1 MKRSQL
7 KTLPSNRSGAHLVEM
22 ALVLP
27 LVFTFTFAV
36 VEFSRVNMIL
46 NTMENAC
53 YEGARKAI
61 TPGASASQASTETQ
75 RLLDILGVTGET
87 ITITPTT
94 ITDSTETVTVA
105 VSVPL
110 QQNTY
115 AITNF
120 FTGITVSRSCTL
132 NREIVEN

>member
-1 MKRSQL
+1 
-7 KTLPSNRSGAHLVEM
+7 M

-53 YEGARKAI
+53 YEGARKGI
-61 TPGASASQASTETQ
+61 TPGASASDASTETQ

-87 ITITPTT
+87 ITVTPAAILST
-94 ITDSTETVTVA
+94 TETVTVS
-105 VSVPL
+105 VDVPL

-120 FTGITVSRSCTL
+120 FTGITVTRSCTL
-132 NREIVEN
+132 NREVVEN